1 MLRVPNEG
9 AKSMDWTES
18 SDSLLA
24 DAIRQ
29 NNDFR
34 VLKEDI
40 ELVSDQAS

>member
-9 AKSMDWTES
+9 AKSMDQMES

-24 DAIRQ
+24 DAIWQ
-29 NNDFR
+29 NDDFR

-40 ELVSDQAS
+40 ELVLEWAS